1 MTTEY
6 RLYNSAGCD
15 LGMMTQAE
23 LFRYINTGT
32 LADGDTI
39 KVTVTHY
46 EAEGQVRETETA

>member
-15 LGMMTQAE
+15 LGTMTQVE
-23 LFRYINTGT
+23 LLRYINTGM
-32 LADGDTI
+32 LDDGDTI
-39 KVTVTHY
+39 KVTVTN